1 MNTLSAFFASAAKKI
16 EKQTTIVS
24 DRFTGE
30 DGKPVPWEFACISAK
45 DNAEIRRDCMRQIP
59 VPGRKNQY
67 TREIDTDLYTARL
80 VARCTLYPCLD
91 DPQLQDSYGVK
102 TAEELLQTM
111 LTSGEF
117 ERYAAKV
124 FEANGFA
131 GTAELVEEAKN

>member
-16 EKQTTIVS
+16 EKQTMVVS
-24 DRFTGE
+24 PRFVE
-30 DGKPVPWEFACISAK
+30 ADGMPIPWEFACISAK
-45 DNAEIRRDCMRQIP
+45 DNAEIRRDCMRQVP

-80 VARCTLYPCLD
+80 VAHCTLYPCLD

-117 ERYAAKV
+117 ERYAAKI
-124 FEANGFA
+124 FEVNGFA
-131 GTAELVEEAKN
+131 STAELVEEAKN